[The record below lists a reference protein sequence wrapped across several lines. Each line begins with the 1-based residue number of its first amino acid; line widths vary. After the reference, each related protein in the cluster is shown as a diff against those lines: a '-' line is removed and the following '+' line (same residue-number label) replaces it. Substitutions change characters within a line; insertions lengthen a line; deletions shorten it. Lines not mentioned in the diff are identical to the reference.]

1 MKNIL
6 YIIILMFI
14 TIHIGF
20 AQLPTK
26 RLYKLGPKA
35 QAFLEQY
42 SFTGIDEEYVARLKF
57 GEEIEENITNKA
69 EYLFEY
75 STLQDIISDNN
86 VEFYLFDK
94 YDNPLYDPL
103 TIYYALEDALNFMFK
118 HNTKEEIYRAGYS
131 FIPCV
136 LSRLMAMVA
145 IKNAACDQKKVF
157 TSEQVLKAIENTKK
171 YNDISYEEENNQ
183 FYKHTTELFEIVV
196 QDAITHNNIIQ
207 LSRTYLYV
215 TR

>member
-1 MKNIL
+1 MKNML
-6 YIIILMFI
+6 YIVIFMFI
-14 TIHIGF
+14 ITHIGF
-20 AQLPTK
+20 TQLPTK

-57 GEEIEENITNKA
+57 IEEIEEDITNKA
-69 EYLFEY
+69 EYLFDNQTIQ
-75 STLQDIISDNN
+75 SIIFDSEVN
-86 VEFYLFDK
+86 FYLFDK
-94 YDNPLYDPL
+94 YDNPDYDPL
-103 TIYYALEDALNFMFK
+103 TIYYFLEDALNFMFK
-118 HNTKEEIYRAGYS
+118 HNTKEEIHKAGYS
-131 FIPCV
+131 FLPCV

-157 TSEQVLKAIENTKK
+157 TSEQVLKTIENTKK

-183 FYKHTTELFEIVV
+183 FYKHTTELFKIVV

-207 LSRTYLYV
+207 LSRTYLYI